1 MSSRVVAAI
10 MTSVAFQIATAAPFT
25 INRQTHNYDNKNSE
39 HGNGGTVS
47 NIGDSHDNHHCVGN
61 SNNDKGIVCYINTDL
76 FC

>member
-1 MSSRVVAAI
+1 MAVLCQTLVIA
-10 MTSVAFQIATAAPFT
+10 MTTT
-25 INRQTHNYDNKNSE
+25 IVSEILTMIE